1 MAAMLRGGGVARW
14 SRTVAAYLE
23 THRQPDG
30 SVAIVDA
37 LRPYLGGAE
46 AITSTR

>member
-1 MAAMLRGGGVARW
+1 MGW

-23 THRQPDG
+23 THRRADG
-30 SVAIVDA
+30 SIAVVDC

-46 AITSTR
+46 SFARRR